1 MTSDEST
8 CKLFNTIITAM
19 KLAGEGHERHRHPK
33 RPIVILGAR
42 AEKTARRLE
51 EKEDPIDESPHLK
64 EKSSNMVEGLEHN
77 K

>member
-1 MTSDEST
+1 
-8 CKLFNTIITAM
+8 
-19 KLAGEGHERHRHPK
+19 
-33 RPIVILGAR
+33 VILGAC

-51 EKEDPIDESPHLK
+51 EKEDPIDESQRLK